1 MIHRIASVILAGLSL
16 AVTQAADAGFDY
28 VTTSRPAILF
38 DAPSTAAN
46 KTAVIG
52 PGYPLEVLV
61 RIENWLKVRDRTG
74 DLLWIE
80 SSNAQGKPSV
90 IVTSATANVLE
101 KPQTDASTRYRVS
114 QGVSLELAG
123 DSGEPGWIKV
133 RHPQGGE
140 GYLSLR
146 DIWGQ

>member
-1 MIHRIASVILAGLSL
+1 MHRLASALLASSFLIFS
-16 AVTQAADAGFDY
+16 QAACAGFDY
-28 VTTSRPAILF
+28 VTSGRPAILY

-52 PGYPLEVLV
+52 AGYPLEVLV
-61 RIENWLKVRDRTG
+61 RVDNWLKVRDRTG
-74 DLLWIE
+74 DLLWIQ
-80 SSNAQGKPSV
+80 SSDAHGKPSV
-90 IVTSATANVLE
+90 IVTSPVTNILE
-101 KPQTDASTRYRVS
+101 KPQSDAPTRYRVS
-114 QGVSLELAG
+114 QGVTLEVSE